1 MQDKENCGKSVPS
14 SAKSRH
20 SPTVPLRDS
29 GNLSVTL
36 TLSSEAAQ
44 DIVGVL
50 KNLATVLNI
59 PPPASYKI
67 TDRIPSPNKINP
79 FGNKYNDDL
88 EEGNQIYQLLVIKFN
103 YSHYVLQNVGQYAT
117 YCKCY

>member
-1 MQDKENCGKSVPS
+1 MLRTRSFSEINEINFFIFSQDKENCGKFVPI

-59 PPPASYKI
+59 PPPSSYKI

-79 FGNKYNDDL
+79 FGSKFHEDV
-88 EEGNQIYQLLVIKFN
+88 EEGK
-103 YSHYVLQNVGQYAT
+103 
-117 YCKCY
+117 

>member
-1 MQDKENCGKSVPS
+1 MPS

-79 FGNKYNDDL
+79 FGNKFHEDV
-88 EEGNQIYQLLVIKFN
+88 EEGNWIILFLLYSFQLLVNK
-103 YSHYVLQNVGQYAT
+103 YVSV
-117 YCKCY
+117 